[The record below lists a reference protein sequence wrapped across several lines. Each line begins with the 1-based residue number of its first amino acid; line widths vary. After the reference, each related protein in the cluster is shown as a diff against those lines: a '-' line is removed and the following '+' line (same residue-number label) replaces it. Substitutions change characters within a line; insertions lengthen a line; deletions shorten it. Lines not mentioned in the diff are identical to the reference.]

1 MIDDWQDEWDLKRHG
16 SDRSVN
22 RHDTCRGAAY
32 LNKGMK
38 LTRPVQIAASQLIA
52 AVKED
57 IWNLL
62 RCCVRMGR
70 ARIRRLR
77 HQRRLW
83 DMAFEGASPVQRAR
97 KIPCVFTIPTIG
109 EGIKGSRCCSH
120 ALT

>member
-1 MIDDWQDEWDLKRHG
+1 MRTSISGRRTGSPGYPGPGDLR
-16 SDRSVN
+16 
-22 RHDTCRGAAY
+22 
-32 LNKGMK
+32 
-38 LTRPVQIAASQLIA
+38 
-52 AVKED
+52 VKED

-83 DMAFEGASPVQRAR
+83 DVAFEGAAPVQRAR
-97 KIPCVFTIPTIG
+97 KISCVFTIPTIG